1 MADQNNKTI
10 LIVIALLL
18 IAILGVMIMQNTQK
32 TPEEKIADSVSEAV
46 ENVGNAL
53 SGKKK
58 D

>member
-18 IAILGVMIMQNTQK
+18 IAILGVMIMQTTQK
-32 TPEEKIADSVSEAV
+32 TPEEKIANSVSEAV
-46 ENVGNAL
+46 EDVGNAL